1 MFLNCHSFHSL
12 RYGTLSVT
20 ELVRQAEE
28 LGIKELVLTDINTVT
43 AIYDFKKAC
52 DNHGIKP
59 IAGIEVRKG
68 NKLLYI
74 AIAKEFSGI
83 GEVNKI
89 LTAHNC
95 DGVELSEA
103 APEFKQV
110 FVIYPLTNIPE
121 NLKENE
127 FIGIREEELNLLI
140 RSEFKDKIHKMVVLQ
155 PITFSTKK
163 EYNLHRILRAIE
175 QNTLLSKLS
184 EEDTCSK
191 SEYFRSEMSL
201 MKSFELYPEII
212 KNTKKILAECSFEF
226 TYKEPRSTENKNRK
240 NYLKTQEK
248 DIELLTKLA
257 YEGLKKRYGSNDE
270 VARKR
275 VEKELKVIGE
285 LKFCAYFLITWD
297 IIQYS
302 NHMGFMH
309 VGRGS
314 GANSI
319 VSYCLGITDICPIEL
334 DLYFERFLNL
344 NRTSPPDF
352 DIDWSW
358 QNRDTILKYIFD
370 KYGKE
375 HVAFCGTNVEFK
387 YRSIF
392 REVGKAFGLPKE
404 ELDIL
409 ATKSVNEHHSDK
421 IVKLVYEYGKLLEKY
436 PNQRSMHACGILISE
451 EPITTYTALE
461 MPPKGFPIAQ
471 FDMNIAEDIGLEKFD
486 ILSQR
491 GLGTINDTVELIK
504 KSKGIDVDI
513 RDTSISKDEAVCNQY
528 LAIGKTIGCFYIE
541 SPAMRGLLR
550 RLKCEDYRT
559 LVAASSIIRP
569 GVAQSG
575 MMREYIFRH
584 NHPGQFEYFHPVFEE
599 NLKETYGIMVYQED
613 VIKIAQY
620 FGGLSHAD
628 GDILRRAMSGKERS
642 IQKLNEVKAN
652 FFKSCIED
660 QGHSE
665 QMTAE
670 AFRQIQ
676 SFAGYSFCKAHSASY
691 AVESYQS
698 LYLKVYYPLEF
709 MVSVI
714 NNQGGFYRTEVYI
727 HEAKMSG
734 AIVQNPCV
742 NTSEFQTVLKG
753 KEIYLGFMV
762 LQSLE
767 TKVAQMISEEREN
780 NGYYKSLED
789 FIRRIPIGIE
799 TIQILIFIGA
809 FRFTGKQKNELL
821 IEARLLLINFK
832 PENRNLMLIEE
843 PVQDYRLPELKRERF
858 EDAFDELEIIGFPV
872 SCSPFD
878 LLETKYRGSVFVK
891 DLLKFHK
898 RQVKMLAYLISRKHV
913 PTKKG
918 TMFFGT
924 WIDVNGDYFDTAHF
938 PDSLKQYDFQGGGCY
953 LLLGTVEVD
962 YHFPT
967 ITIHKMAKMPMIPDP
982 RYAYD
987 EQKKYDAHRL
997 VREDVSMTSRKPY
1010 PQAHEIN
1017 LPRQKFN

>member
-12 RYGTLSVT
+12 RYGTLKIK
-20 ELVRQAEE
+20 ELVAQAKCS
-28 LGIKELVLTDINTVT
+28 GAKNLVLTDINTVT
-43 AIYDFKKAC
+43 AIYDFKKEC
-52 DNHGIKP
+52 ENEGIKP
-59 IAGIEVRKG
+59 LAGMEIRKE
-68 NKLLYI
+68 NRLLYI

-83 GEVNKI
+83 GEVNKMM
-89 LTAHNC
+89 TAHNC
-95 DGVELSEA
+95 DGEELSET
-103 APEFKQV
+103 APEFKKV
-110 FVIYPLTNIPE
+110 FIIYPIDNIPSI
-121 NLKENE
+121 LKENE
-127 FIGIREEELNLLI
+127 FIGIREEDLSLLV
-140 RSEFKDKIHKMVVLQ
+140 RPEFHKLIPKMVILH

-163 EYNLHRILRAIE
+163 EYNLHRILRAIDN
-175 QNTLLSKLS
+175 NTILSKLT
-184 EEDTCSK
+184 EEDICRK
-191 SEYFRSEMSL
+191 SEYFKPEKDII
-201 MKSFELYPEII
+201 KSFQQYPEII
-212 KNTKKILAECSFEF
+212 QNTKNILDECTFEF
-226 TYKEPRSTENKNRK
+226 AYKERGSTENKNK
-240 NYLKTQEK
+240 KYYTESQEE
-248 DIELLTKLA
+248 DIKLLTKLA
-257 YEGLKKRYGSNDE
+257 YEGFKKRYGENE
-270 VARKR
+270 TARMR
-275 VEKELKVIGE
+275 VEKELNVIEE
-285 LKFCAYFLITWD
+285 LKFSAYFLITWD
-297 IIQYS
+297 IVQYS
-302 NHMGFMH
+302 NKMGFMH

-319 VSYCLGITDICPIEL
+319 VSYCLGITDICPLEL

-352 DIDWSW
+352 DLDWSW
-358 QNRDTILKYIFD
+358 QNRDAILEYVFEL
-370 KYGKE
+370 YGKD
-375 HVAFCGTNVEFK
+375 HVAFCGTNVKFK
-387 YRSIF
+387 YKSIF
-392 REVGKAFGLPKE
+392 REVGKVFGLPKE
-404 ELDIL
+404 ELDDLSGSPIENHDRN
-409 ATKSVNEHHSDK
+409 SV
-421 IVKLVYEYGKLLEKY
+421 VKLVHEYGKLMEKF

-451 EPITTYTALE
+451 EPIYNYSALE
-461 MPPKGFPIAQ
+461 MPPKGFPIVQ
-471 FDMNIAEDIGLEKFD
+471 FDMNVAEDIGLEKFD

-491 GLGTINDTVELIK
+491 GLGTINDTVKLIK
-504 KSKGIDVDI
+504 KTRGIDVDI
-513 RDTSISKDEAVCNQY
+513 RDTSISKDEKICNEY
-528 LAIGKTIGCFYIE
+528 LSVGKTIGCFYIE

-550 RLKCEDYRT
+550 RLKCDNYRI

-584 NHPGQFEYFHPVFEE
+584 NHPNQFEYFHPVFEE

-652 FFKSCIED
+652 FFEKCKEKGRSHEL
-660 QGHSE
+660 
-665 QMTAE
+665 TAE
-670 AFRQIQ
+670 AFRQIE

-727 HEAKMSG
+727 HEARMSG

-742 NTSEFQTVLKG
+742 NTSEFQTILKG

-767 TKVAQMISEEREN
+767 TKIAQIISEEREN
-780 NGYYKSLED
+780 NGDYKSLED

-821 IEARLLLINFK
+821 VEARLMLINFK

-843 PVQDYRLPELKRERF
+843 PVQDYKLPELKREYF

-918 TMFFGT
+918 AMFFGT

-938 PDSLKQYDFQGGGCY
+938 PDSLKEYDFQGGGCY

-967 ITIHKMAKMPMIPDP
+967 LTIHKMAKMPMIADP

-987 EQKKYDAHRL
+987 EQKRYDAHRL

-1010 PQAHEIN
+1010 PQAHEIG
-1017 LPRQKFN
+1017 LPRQKFS